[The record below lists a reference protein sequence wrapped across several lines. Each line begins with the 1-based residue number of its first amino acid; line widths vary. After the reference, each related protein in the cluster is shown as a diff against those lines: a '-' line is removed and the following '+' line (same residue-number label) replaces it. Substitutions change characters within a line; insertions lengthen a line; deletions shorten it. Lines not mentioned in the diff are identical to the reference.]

1 MDDKALDLGHFSI
14 ENQLEALL
22 FVATLRVSPGQLAEA
37 LDLTAAQVETGL
49 QNLANKYSEE
59 SGLRLQWHK
68 GKVQLITAPELASV
82 IEKFLGLEVT
92 SKLSRAAL
100 EALSIIAYKQPITK
114 PSVDAIRG
122 VNSDGVVRNLIS
134 KGLIE
139 ELGRAESPGR
149 PIIYATTEDFLHYF
163 GLLSLEELPPLE
175 EETSQDNN
183 HVLKD

>member
-1 MDDKALDLGHFSI
+1 MDDKVLDQSHFSI
-14 ENQLEALL
+14 ENQIEALL
-22 FVATLRVSPGQLAEA
+22 FVATLRVSPGQLAEV
-37 LDLTAAQVETGL
+37 LGLTSAQVESGL
-49 QNLANKYSEE
+49 QNLASKYTDE

-68 GKVQLITAPELASV
+68 GKVQLITAPELAPV

-92 SKLSRAAL
+92 SRLSRAAL

-114 PSVDAIRG
+114 PSIDAIRG
-122 VNSDGVVRNLIS
+122 VNSDGVVRNLLI

-139 ELGRAESPGR
+139 ELGRAEGPGR

-175 EETSQDNN
+175 EEVNQDNN
-183 HVLKD
+183 HLLKD